1 MSGKP
6 FLEMNHINKA
16 FYGVTVLNDVRFE
29 LEKGEVHALLGE
41 NGAGK
46 STLMKILSGIY
57 PMDSGEIFLRGEK
70 VNIHSPGTARDLHI
84 SFIHQEICLVNEMT
98 IAENI
103 FLGTE
108 QKKGRYFF
116 DNAEM
121 NLRAQHIL
129 DELGLGLDASTK
141 VKYLSIA
148 KQQMVEI
155 AKSLIFNAEIII
167 MDEPTAALTDSEVES
182 LFVQI
187 ERLKKKQVSVIYIS
201 HRLEEIYRICDKVT
215 ILRDSQFVATRK
227 IEEITQDEMISLM
240 VGRQLEELFEKIEFQ
255 VGAPVLEIKHFTN
268 KYLKDVSF
276 CLKRGEILGFAG
288 LVGAGRTELARA
300 IFGIDPL
307 KGGEILIKGER
318 VQIHSP
324 ADAIGHGIALVPEDR
339 KVSGLVLKKS
349 VSYNITL
356 TVLKRFIRG
365 IHIDRKKEQE
375 IIDEYSRRLS
385 IKMADTSQL
394 CEFLSG
400 GNQQK
405 VVVSK
410 WLATQ
415 ADIIIFDE
423 PTRGID
429 IGAKSDI
436 YYLITDLVKQGI
448 SVILIS
454 SELPEVL
461 NLSSRIAVMYEGRL
475 MKILNNSAETG
486 LTQKEVMKYATGC
499 TTEKEG

>member
-6 FLEMNHINKA
+6 FLEMNHINKS
-16 FYGVTVLNDVRFE
+16 FYGVTVLKDVRFA

-57 PMDSGEIFLRGEK
+57 TMDSGEIFLLGEK
-70 VNIHSPGTARDLHI
+70 VNIHSPGAARDLHI

-108 QKKGRYFF
+108 KKKGKYFF
-116 DNAEM
+116 DNTEM
-121 NLRAQHIL
+121 NQRAQRIL

-155 AKSLIFNAEIII
+155 AKSLLFNAEIII
-167 MDEPTAALTDSEVES
+167 MDEHTAALTDSEVES

-187 ERLKKKQVSVIYIS
+187 EKLKKKQVSVIYIS

-227 IEEITQDEMISLM
+227 IGDITQDEMISLM
-240 VGRQLEELFEKIEFQ
+240 VGRQLEELFEKIDFQ
-255 VGAPVLEIKHFTN
+255 VGDPVLEVKHFKN

-276 CLKRGEILGFAG
+276 SLKKGEILGFAG

-307 KGGEILIKGER
+307 KEGELFIKGEKIS
-318 VQIHSP
+318 IHCP
-324 ADAIGHGIALVPEDR
+324 ADAIDHGIALVPEDR

-375 IIDEYSRRLS
+375 IIDEYAHRLS
-385 IKMADTSQL
+385 IKMADTNQL

-436 YYLITDLVKQGI
+436 YYLISDLVKQGI

-475 MKILNNSAETG
+475 MTILDNSAEAG
-486 LTQKEVMKYATGC
+486 LTQKEVMKYATGY
-499 TTEKEG
+499 TTERKE

>member
-1 MSGKP
+1 
-6 FLEMNHINKA
+6 
-16 FYGVTVLNDVRFE
+16 
-29 LEKGEVHALLGE
+29 
-41 NGAGK
+41 
-46 STLMKILSGIY
+46 
-57 PMDSGEIFLRGEK
+57 
-70 VNIHSPGTARDLHI
+70 
-84 SFIHQEICLVNEMT
+84 
-98 IAENI
+98 
-103 FLGTE
+103 
-108 QKKGRYFF
+108 
-116 DNAEM
+116 
-121 NLRAQHIL
+121 
-129 DELGLGLDASTK
+129 
-141 VKYLSIA
+141 
-148 KQQMVEI
+148 MVEI
-155 AKSLIFNAEIII
+155 AKSLLFNAEIII

-187 ERLKKKQVSVIYIS
+187 EKLKKKQVSVIYIS

-227 IEEITQDEMISLM
+227 IGEITQDEMISLM

-255 VGAPVLEIKHFTN
+255 VGAPVLEIKHFKN

-276 CLKRGEILGFAG
+276 SLKKGEILGFAG

-307 KGGEILIKGER
+307 KEREMLIKGEKIS
-318 VQIHSP
+318 IHCP
-324 ADAIGHGIALVPEDR
+324 ADAIDHGIALVPEDR

-356 TVLKRFIRG
+356 TVLKQFIRG

-375 IIDEYSRRLS
+375 IIDEYAHRLS
-385 IKMADTSQL
+385 IKMADTNQL

-436 YYLITDLVKQGI
+436 YYLISDLVKQGI

-475 MKILNNSAETG
+475 MTILNNSAEAG
-486 LTQKEVMKYATGC
+486 LTQKEVMKYATGY
-499 TTEKEG
+499 TTERKE